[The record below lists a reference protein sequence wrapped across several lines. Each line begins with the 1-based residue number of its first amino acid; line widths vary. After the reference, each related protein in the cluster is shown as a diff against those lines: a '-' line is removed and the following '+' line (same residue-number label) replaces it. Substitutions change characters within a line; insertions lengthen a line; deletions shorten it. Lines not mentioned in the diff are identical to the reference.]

1 MQYFYSSWYLIGYCD
16 NKSNKCYPHTKLL
29 LLLLFAYF
37 LPKHKY
43 VDLFDCYKIMAV
55 LLYNLSTAEVPPGIQ
70 MPLIGNSCLEDYGL
84 YSLTVYLVPGPV

>member
-1 MQYFYSSWYLIGYCD
+1 
-16 NKSNKCYPHTKLL
+16 
-29 LLLLFAYF
+29 
-37 LPKHKY
+37 
-43 VDLFDCYKIMAV
+43 MAE